1 MKTFCQSYMLKNA
14 PKGFFENKEKRKK
27 INDALQQN
35 SLENIYVGGTFPTNF
50 ANASMIL
57 ILSKN

>member
-1 MKTFCQSYMLKNA
+1 MRFTDLCLEMLR
-14 PKGFFENKEKRKK
+14 KGFFENKEKRKK

-35 SLENIYVGGTFPTNF
+35 SLENIYEGGTFPSNF

>member
-1 MKTFCQSYMLKNA
+1 MLKNA